1 MKPLSWDSIN
11 PITGTPFTWDDP
23 NLRWGDPAY
32 YLEPGDPGFVP
43 YGPQPTPKPVKKKK
57 PFRRAPRP
65 VNPEPTP
72 TPQTMS
78 TFKYNV
84 APNSNGGFTTRAARV
99 NPVSTTSLLGMVATD
114 AGTTPEQAESVLRA
128 FFGKVLACSAGCD
141 WSPDF
146 LGLVSFR
153 PTSGGS
159 SSLPN
164 GFRNPDDIN
173 ADIALSFTAETI
185 RQWRS
190 TLSIESLGEV
200 GKVTP
205 SIETVIRQSDGAVNM
220 YQALGLVEVRGNHL
234 NFTPSDVAQGI
245 FLKAGAAPEVRV
257 TQYANISPQS
267 VVILIPS
274 GLTGPL
280 NVRVASFI
288 NGSVRTA
295 TYTDVITDV

>member
-1 MKPLSWDSIN
+1 MDLFEYQARDIFEKY
-11 PITGTPFTWDDP
+11 G
-23 NLRWGDPAY
+23 
-32 YLEPGDPGFVP
+32 VP
-43 YGPQPTPKPVKKKK
+43 V
-57 PFRRAPRP
+57 
-65 VNPEPTP
+65 
-72 TPQTMS
+72 
-78 TFKYNV
+78 
-84 APNSNGGFTTRAARV
+84 
-99 NPVSTTSLLGMVATD
+99 L
-114 AGTTPEQAESVLRA
+114 AGKIADTPEQAEAVLRA
-128 FFGKVLACSAGCD
+128 FFAKVLACSAGCD

-146 LGLVSFR
+146 LGLIRFS

-159 SSLPN
+159 SPTPS
-164 GFRNPDDIN
+164 GFHNPDDIN

-205 SIETVIRQSDGAVNM
+205 LIETIIRQSDGAVDK

-234 NFTPSDVAQGI
+234 NFNASDVTQGI

-288 NGSVRTA
+288 NGSVRTS